1 MQSQERGEEPA
12 ARASKGR
19 RILLRGTVQGVGFRP
34 FVRRMAIARGLVGS
48 VRNEASGVT
57 IEVFGEPADLDA
69 FVETLRSALPTGA
82 EISGLRCDELVT
94 EAPRGFTIESS
105 EARGGVE
112 LSVAPD
118 RAACDDCLRETLDP
132 SDRRFAWAFTS
143 CTACGPR
150 YTIALGVPY
159 DRSTTTMSRFAP
171 CAECRR
177 EYEDPDDRRFH
188 CETNACPDCGPSLR
202 LVDGA
207 GRRFASDDPID
218 EIARA
223 IRLGRIVAVKGLG
236 GHHLACDATSDEAVA
251 TLRDRKQRDEKP
263 FAVMVRDLAEAQS
276 LAEIDDTERSLLGS
290 PERPIVLVRR
300 RPGAHLAR
308 GVAPGLPLVG
318 LFLPYTPL
326 HHRLLMAVG
335 GPVVMTSANRS
346 GEPIPFRDADAD
358 ATLAPLA
365 DLRLEHDR
373 EIAAPCEDSV
383 ARVIDRKPVL
393 LRRGRGFVPRA
404 IAVERP
410 FARPVLACGADLK
423 NTIAIGVG
431 DRIWLGPHQG
441 DLESLASYEA
451 LEECVERLCD
461 LLGVRPEIVAHDLH
475 PGFLTTRFAREWP
488 ARERVAVQHHHAH
501 AASALAEHAIGTRA
515 LALVWDGTGDGGDG
529 TSWGGELLLVDAARA
544 ERLGTF
550 RPIPLAGGD
559 AAIRSVW
566 RATLALLDDA
576 FDASPPLGS
585 LGLFRHVPPEEI
597 ELVRS
602 LVATRSLAPAAHG
615 VGRLFDAVGA
625 LLLERRE
632 ARFEGQVAL
641 GVGELAGGPAAP
653 YPFAI
658 DETTSLMTVDLRP
671 AIRELVAEHLAG
683 RPGESISARLHETLV
698 SAGVALVRRA
708 SEREGPLPVLLT
720 GGCFANPRLA
730 EGLRQSLCEG
740 RTVHLHREVPPGDG
754 GISVGQ
760 ALVANA
766 RIGACV

>member
-1 MQSQERGEEPA
+1 VQRQKRGEEPA
-12 ARASKGR
+12 TRYSTGR

-34 FVRRMAIARGLVGS
+34 FVRRTALAHGLVGS

-57 IEVFGEPADLDA
+57 IEVFGEPGSLDG
-69 FVETLRSALPTGA
+69 FIETLRSAVPHGV
-82 EISGLRCDELVT
+82 EISSLRCEDLVA

-118 RAACDDCLRETLDP
+118 RAACDDCLRETGDP
-132 SDRRFAWAFTS
+132 GDRRFGWAFTS
-143 CTACGPR
+143 CTSCGPR

-159 DRSTTTMSRFAP
+159 DRSTTTMSRFEP
-171 CAECRR
+171 CAACRC
-177 EYEDPDDRRFH
+177 EFEDPDDRRFH
-188 CETNACPDCGPSLR
+188 SETNACPDCGPSLR
-202 LVDGA
+202 LVDDA
-207 GRRFASDDPID
+207 GRPLASDDPID
-218 EIARA
+218 EVARA
-223 IRLGRIVAVKGLG
+223 IRLGRIVSVKGLG
-236 GHHLACDATSDEAVA
+236 GHHLVCDATSEKAVA
-251 TLRDRKQRDEKP
+251 TLRERKHRDEKP
-263 FAVMVRDLAEAQS
+263 FAVMVRDLSEAQA
-276 LAEIDDTERSLLGS
+276 LAEIEDTECSLLVS

-300 RPGAHLAR
+300 RSGARIAPGI
-308 GVAPGLPLVG
+308 APGLPLVG

-326 HHRLLMAVG
+326 HHRLLAAVG

-346 GEPIPFRDADAD
+346 GEPIPFRDPDAD

-365 DLRLEHDR
+365 DLRLGHDR

-383 ARVIDRKPVL
+383 ARVIDRVPVL

-404 IAVERP
+404 IAVDRP

-423 NTIAIGVG
+423 NTVAIGVG

-451 LEECVERLCD
+451 LEQCVERLCD
-461 LLGVRPEIVAHDLH
+461 LLQVRPEIVAHDLH

-529 TSWGGELLLVDAARA
+529 TSWGGELLIVDAERA

-550 RPIPLAGGD
+550 RPIRLAGGD

-566 RATLALLDDA
+566 RAALALLDDA
-576 FDASPPLGS
+576 FDGSPPLDA

-597 ELVRS
+597 ALVRR
-602 LVATRSLAPAAHG
+602 LVATPSLAPAAHG

-641 GVGELAGGPAAP
+641 GLGELAGGPAAP
-653 YPFAI
+653 YSFAI
-658 DETTSLMTVDLRP
+658 DAASALMTIDLRP
-671 AIRELVAEHLAG
+671 AIRELVAERLGG
-683 RPGESISARLHETLV
+683 RPGESISARWHQTLV
-698 SAGVALVRRA
+698 SAGAALVRRA
-708 SEREGPLPVLLT
+708 SEREGLLPVLLT

-740 RTVHLHREVPPGDG
+740 RTVHLHRELPPGDG